1 MTIRIDLEDG
11 ELSEQADISKPLIPS
26 EEKTDKKKSST
37 ERRGNEGSIATV
49 LLGTFVVVLGSLEFG
64 YCVSIVL
71 SV

>member
-26 EEKTDKKKSST
+26 EEKTDKKTSST
-37 ERRGNEGSIATV
+37 KRRGNEGSIATV
-49 LLGTFVVVLGSLEFG
+49 LLSTFVVVLGSLEFG

-71 SV
+71 LV